1 MLKKV
6 IILVFFIVVCFFV
19 FSFNGNDKWEDK
31 ENRFI
36 EDRGIFISYI
46 ELSKYVKNNDSL
58 KSMSNVDKMI
68 NNIYNMGFNMTIL
81 QVRSFSDAIYKSDL
95 YPWSSSVSSSEGI
108 NPGYDVLKYF
118 IEKAHEKGIKVYAW
132 INPYRVRTTED
143 INSITDINPAFKY
156 INTDTLYVGD
166 GIFYNPSKKEVEEMV
181 VEGVEEVVKNYDVDG
196 VLFDDYFYPN
206 SDIDIDD
213 YEEYISKN
221 EFMEIDDYHL
231 MIINNM
237 VKKVHEVCEEYDVL
251 FGISPDGNINNNYT
265 KVFADV
271 KTWMSSAQYI
281 DFIMPQ
287 IYYGF
292 YNETQAFK
300 KVIDEW
306 SSLVLSDE
314 VDLYIAL
321 AFYKVGSL
329 DKWARSGSDEWI
341 NNDNIIMREIMLSRN
356 LEKYKGFSLFRYDYL
371 FNEDFYT
378 TTTLKEIENMKKVL
392 N

>member
-1 MLKKV
+1 MVKKV

-19 FSFNGNDKWEDK
+19 FNGNDKKQEK
-31 ENRFI
+31 ENRFV

-68 NNIYNMGFNMTIL
+68 NNIYNLGFNTAIL

-156 INTDTLYVGD
+156 INTDTLYVGG
-166 GIFYNPSKKEVEEMV
+166 GIFYNPAKKEVEEMV
-181 VEGVEEVVKNYDVDG
+181 VKGVEEVVKNYDVDG

-221 EFMEIDDYHL
+221 EFMEIDEYHL
-231 MIINNM
+231 MVINNM
-237 VKKVHEVCEEYDVL
+237 VKKVHEVCSKYNVS

-271 KTWMSSAQYI
+271 KRWMNSSNYI

-292 YNETQAFK
+292 YNETQGFK

-306 SSLVLSDE
+306 SSLLLSDE
-314 VDLYIAL
+314 IDLYIAL

-329 DKWARSGSDEWI
+329 DTWARIGADEWI
-341 NNDNIIMREIMLSRN
+341 NNDNIIMREIILSRN
-356 LEKYKGFSLFRYDYL
+356 LDKYKGFSLFRYDYL
-371 FNEDFYT
+371 FNDEFYT
-378 TTTLKEIENMKKVL
+378 KTTLKEIENMKKVL

>member
-6 IILVFFIVVCFFV
+6 IILVFFIVVCFFI
-19 FSFNGNDKWEDK
+19 FSFNENDKKGKE
-31 ENRFI
+31 ENRFV

-58 KSMSNVDKMI
+58 KSKRNVDKMI
-68 NNIYNMGFNMTIL
+68 NNIYNMGFNMIIL
-81 QVRSFSDAIYKSDL
+81 QVRSFSDAIYESSI
-95 YPWSSSVSSSEGI
+95 YPWSSSVSSSEGV
-108 NPGYDVLKYF
+108 NPGYDVLNYF
-118 IEKAHEKGIKVYAW
+118 IEKSHEKGIKVYAW

-143 INSITDINPAFKY
+143 INSITYVNPAFKY
-156 INTDTLYVGD
+156 INTDTLYVGG
-166 GIFYNPSKKEVEEMV
+166 GIFYNPSKKEVEELV

-221 EFMEIDDYHL
+221 EFMDIDDYHL
-231 MIINNM
+231 MVINNM

-265 KVFADV
+265 EVFADV
-271 KTWMSSAQYI
+271 KRWMSSDQYI

-292 YNETQAFK
+292 YNETQGFK

-306 SSLVLSDE
+306 SGLLLNDE

-329 DKWARSGSDEWI
+329 DKWARSGEEEWI
-341 NNDNIIMREIMLSRN
+341 NNDDIIMREILLSRN
-356 LEKYKGFSLFRYDYL
+356 LEKYRGFSLFRYDYL
-371 FNEDFYT
+371 FNDEFYT
-378 TTTLKEIENMKKVL
+378 TTTIKEIENMKKIL

>member
-1 MLKKV
+1 MVKKV

-19 FSFNGNDKWEDK
+19 FNGNAENEEK
-31 ENRFI
+31 ENRFV

-46 ELSKYVKNNDSL
+46 ELSKYVKNNDNL

-68 NNIYNMGFNMTIL
+68 NNIYNMGFNMIIL

-108 NPGYDVLKYF
+108 DPGYDVLKYF
-118 IEKAHEKGIKVYAW
+118 IEKAHEKGIKIYAW

-181 VEGVEEVVKNYDVDG
+181 VKGVEEVVKNYDVDG

-221 EFMEIDDYHL
+221 EFMEIDEYHL
-231 MIINNM
+231 IVINNM
-237 VKKVHEVCEEYDVL
+237 VKKVHEVCSKYNVS

-271 KTWMSSAQYI
+271 KRWMNSSEYV

-292 YNETQAFK
+292 YNETQGFK

-306 SSLVLSDE
+306 SSLLLSDE
-314 VDLYIAL
+314 IDLYIAL

-329 DKWARSGSDEWI
+329 DTWARIGADEWI
-341 NNDNIIMREIMLSRN
+341 NNDNIIMREIILSRN
-356 LEKYKGFSLFRYDYL
+356 LDKYKGFSLFRYDYL
-371 FNEDFYT
+371 FNEEFYT